1 MTIVQT
7 REPGVRPLSRF
18 GIGRWPQSTL
28 FWGLALL
35 GSIILFSTV
44 GPFFVDADDALV
56 GAVIPRQPPSA
67 EHLLGTDSQ
76 GRDMLTLLILA
87 TPNTLKIGLIAGAI
101 GVGLGTT
108 LGLIA
113 GNFRGVADAVIR
125 VLADAMMTV
134 PAIAI
139 LVIIAGSI
147 EQMTVEIMALVV
159 ASLAWMVS
167 TRTVRSQ
174 VLTIRE
180 RGYIEVARVNGESSF
195 EILFREIMPNLMPFI
210 IASFVGTVA
219 AAILAVIGLEAL
231 GLGAPQEMTLGNTI
245 YWSQQ
250 SSALLRG
257 MWWWW
262 LPPIIVIA
270 LISLGLFLT
279 SMGFDRY
286 ANPRLNRQ

>member
-1 MTIVQT
+1 MTAAPSP
-7 REPGVRPLSRF
+7 RRAFSGLRRSWSE
-18 GIGRWPQSTL
+18 GRIAPAL
-28 FWGLALL
+28 IWGLSILGLIMLFCLL
-35 GSIILFSTV
+35 GPLFIE
-44 GPFFVDADDALV
+44 PRDALV
-56 GAVIPRQPPSA
+56 GSVLPRQSPSA
-67 EHLLGTDSQ
+67 EFWLGTDAQ

-87 TPNTLKIGLIAGAI
+87 TPNTLKIGLIAGAL
-101 GVGLGTT
+101 GVGFGTI

-113 GNFRGVADAVIR
+113 GNFRGWADAVIR
-125 VLADAMMTV
+125 IVADAMMTI

-139 LVIIAGSI
+139 LVIIAGNI

-167 TRTVRSQ
+167 TRTVRAQ

-180 RGYIEVARVNGESSF
+180 RSYIEVARVNGESSL
-195 EILFREIMPNLMPFI
+195 EILFREIMPNLLPFI
-210 IASFVGTVA
+210 IASFVATVA
-219 AAILAVIGLEAL
+219 TAILAVIGLEAL

-279 SMGFDRY
+279 SIGFDRF
-286 ANPRLNRQ
+286 ANPRLIRA